1 MDEHL
6 RHSMFHSLD
15 ECYVTCNHVT
25 CNQVSGLLFYQT
37 VIDICMY
44 AIGSA
49 TYNTH
54 VFCLHIDICVC
65 VFLVCALVSDMVP

>member
-1 MDEHL
+1 MLHVII
-6 RHSMFHSLD
+6 
-15 ECYVTCNHVT
+15 YVTCNHVT

-54 VFCLHIDICVC
+54 VLCLHIDICVC